1 MLALS
6 YMQYLPRCARSS
18 DTRLGVSQKKHRS
31 RRLVEACVR
40 GAFGVG
46 RWLRVYPPERRPRT
60 PACPRTLRA
69 PEIAPL
75 AGAAHPVARL
85 DGGRGAAPKPQRRR
99 RRQSRGQEPRGAT
112 SDITRV
118 ERGLRQPDQP
128 PCGGAC
134 RHMRTVRG
142 PAASGLRSLRPVPH
156 PRVARQQC
164 ARCLQTRC
172 DAGARD
178 QGAVEERGSPQH
190 SGRHRRIPKV
200 TTHAARGP
208 RARRAAVAIG
218 TLLGSGRAGRAR
230 SE

>member
-46 RWLRVYPPERRPRT
+46 RGLRVYPPERRPRT

-142 PAASGLRSLRPVPH
+142 PAASGLRSLRPRAWRGYSAH
-156 PRVARQQC
+156 DACKRDA
-164 ARCLQTRC
+164 TRGP
-172 DAGARD
+172 AT
-178 QGAVEERGSPQH
+178 RGRWRS
-190 SGRHRRIPKV
+190 
-200 TTHAARGP
+200 AARHSTAGGIGAYP
-208 RARRAAVAIG
+208 R
-218 TLLGSGRAGRAR
+218 
-230 SE
+230 